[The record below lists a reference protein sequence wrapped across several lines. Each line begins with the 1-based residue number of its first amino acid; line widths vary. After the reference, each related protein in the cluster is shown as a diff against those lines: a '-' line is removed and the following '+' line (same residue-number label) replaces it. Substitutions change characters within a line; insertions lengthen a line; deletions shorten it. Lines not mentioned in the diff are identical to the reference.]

1 MQFAAMAPALW
12 GARES
17 DAWRITPDMTA
28 LGAIDCDVHPTL
40 PGMKVLLP
48 FLDDYWQ
55 DHLIARGTDKLNL
68 SMTSYP
74 PNAPLSARPDWRE
87 SEGSTLAA
95 LQRDALDTFGSRF
108 AICNVIYAAQALHS
122 EDMSAVLCSA
132 ANDWLRQEWLDK
144 DSRLRASIVVPLQ
157 SPELAVKEIE
167 RCAADQRFVQVL
179 LLASSELP
187 LGRRYHWP
195 IYEAAQ
201 RLGLPVCIHAG
212 GTYRHAPTP
221 CGWPSYYV
229 EDYVAQSQAFQS
241 QVLSLIAEGVF
252 KKFPDLRIVL
262 AEAGFTWLP
271 AFMWFVDK
279 DWRGVRREVPWV
291 TEPPSELIRRHVR
304 LTLQPTDEPPT
315 PAMMERL
322 MEHIGSDEMLLFST
336 DYPHWQFEGD
346 KALPAGLSPSLIKK
360 ITIDNPL
367 ATYARLREPQPQ
379 RQKEEA
385 VS

>member
-1 MQFAAMAPALW
+1 MQLGAAAQKPRRL
-12 GARES
+12 
-17 DAWRITPDMTA
+17 TLKMTD
-28 LGAIDCDVHPTL
+28 LGAIDCDVHPTV

-48 FLDDYWQ
+48 FMDEYWQ
-55 DHLIARGTDKLNL
+55 DHLVARGTDKLNL
-68 SMTSYP
+68 SLTSYP
-74 PNAPLSARPDWRE
+74 PNAPLSLRPDWRSNADE
-87 SEGSTLAA
+87 RGLGLATL
-95 LQRDALDTFGSRF
+95 QHDALDAFGSRF

-122 EDMSAVLCSA
+122 EDMSAALCSA
-132 ANDWLRQEWLDK
+132 TNDWIRQEWLDQ

-179 LLASSELP
+179 LLASSEIP

-195 IYEAAQ
+195 IYETAQ

-229 EDYVAQSQAFQS
+229 EDYVSQSQAFQS
-241 QVLSLIAEGVF
+241 QLLSLIAEGAF
-252 KKFPDLRIVL
+252 KKFPELRIVL

-291 TEPPSELIRRHVR
+291 TEPPSDIIRRHVR
-304 LTLQPTDEPPT
+304 FTIQPTDEPPE

-336 DYPHWQFEGD
+336 DYPHWQFDGHD
-346 KALPAGLSPSLIKK
+346 ALPAGLSPSLVQKIKV
-360 ITIDNPL
+360 DNPL
-367 ATYARLREPQPQ
+367 ATYERLRQAPAS
-379 RQKEEA
+379 RTKASAAKES
-385 VS
+385 V